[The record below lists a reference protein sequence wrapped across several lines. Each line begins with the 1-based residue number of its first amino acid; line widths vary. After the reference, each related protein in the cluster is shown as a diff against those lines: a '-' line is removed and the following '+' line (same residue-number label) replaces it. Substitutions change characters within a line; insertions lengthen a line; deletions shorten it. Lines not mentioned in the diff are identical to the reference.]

1 MQFLILAFFWVCCLC
16 WQMEE
21 QRNQVLEKTNSK
33 LKSTMTE
40 MHTKHVAGMN
50 ILQAKIGALEK
61 ELDAER
67 TTAVT
72 LQSKLQIEAR
82 QKRRL
87 EDDYALLENRRVLR
101 QNFVAQALKP
111 SSTRAI
117 EGPAHGGASGVVR
130 GVGGGGEGGR
140 GHLGGYAGAR
150 TSHINNYQM
159 LGPSVQSQ
167 MVARMTQGEDR
178 RAGEGSSSGK
188 QGTTGGDGGRFQ
200 DPSPGVEGAGGR
212 SGKENTRGGEGRHGS
227 HLLGGGSLPGG
238 DETKRMLF
246 HFGSS

>member
-1 MQFLILAFFWVCCLC
+1 VFVHLS
-16 WQMEE
+16 
-21 QRNQVLEKTNSK
+21 R
-33 LKSTMTE
+33 ST
-40 MHTKHVAGMN
+40 
-50 ILQAKIGALEK
+50 
-61 ELDAER
+61 ER
-67 TTAVT
+67 FP
-72 LQSKLQIEAR
+72 LSLSSQ
-82 QKRRL
+82 
-87 EDDYALLENRRVLR
+87 YAT
-101 QNFVAQALKP
+101 P
-111 SSTRAI
+111 
-117 EGPAHGGASGVVR
+117 
-130 GVGGGGEGGR
+130 
-140 GHLGGYAGAR
+140 
-150 TSHINNYQM
+150 
-159 LGPSVQSQ
+159 QSQ